1 MLLTAIFPQV
11 KIFVA
16 KKIGIYYV
24 NKCLYEINV
33 IDCRTEVLEIY
44 SPSILTND
52 NVQLEVRSYVKFK
65 VVNPYKAYYQIA
77 DFRQAL
83 DMLAQGVKKN
93 TLVEYKMSEI
103 LHKTREFSTK
113 LQRKLAR
120 PASAFGVQIDTVEV
134 TNISLPADMIIPLA
148 QAAMAERDKDAKIK
162 IAQGD
167 LESAKMLK
175 EAAEILDG
183 NKKSVDLRY
192 LELLKEMSSES
203 SHITI
208 TPDAM
213 LTMSRY

>member
-1 MLLTAIFPQV
+1 MNQ
-11 KIFVA
+11 
-16 KKIGIYYV
+16 
-24 NKCLYEINV
+24 CLYEINV

-52 NVQLEVRSYVKFK
+52 NVQLEVRSFVKFK
-65 VVNPYKAYYQIA
+65 VVHPYRAYYQIA

-83 DMLAQGVKKN
+83 SMLAQGVKKN
-93 TLVEYKMSEI
+93 TLVKYKMNEI
-103 LHKTREFSTK
+103 LHKTREFSSE
-113 LQRKLAR
+113 LQKMLAR
-120 PASAFGVQIDTVEV
+120 PASAFGVQIDMVEV
-134 TNISLPADMIIPLA
+134 TNISLPADMIMPMA
-148 QAAMAERDKDAKIK
+148 QAAMAERDKQAKIK

-167 LESAKMLK
+167 LASSKMLK
-175 EAAEILDG
+175 EAADILG
-183 NKKSVDLRY
+183 ENNKSVDLRY